1 MKVLID
7 KNTTEFCL
15 EDTGKEGY
23 RLAIRNRYINYESVG
38 YLFCYG
44 DIEYITEP
52 LKKFINGELKDVI
65 SAGTTEPDLNI
76 VFCPKGA
83 RTIREPGE
91 DIDPHY
97 TIVDGQKQIIEKY
110 YKYNSIILEVD
121 LCLTGCYGIQHWSAR
136 LNKEETNEFC
146 KQWLAEMQE

>member
-15 EDTGKEGY
+15 EDTEKEGY

-44 DIEYITEP
+44 D
-52 LKKFINGELKDVI
+52 ELKDVI